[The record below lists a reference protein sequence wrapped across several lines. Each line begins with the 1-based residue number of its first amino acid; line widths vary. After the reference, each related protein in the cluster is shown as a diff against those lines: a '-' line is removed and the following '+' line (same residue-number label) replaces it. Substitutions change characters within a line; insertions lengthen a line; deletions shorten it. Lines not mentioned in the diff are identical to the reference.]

1 MPARKNSMTICTLQ
15 EATLEIP
22 DIYKDRTINLFVLSE
37 NSASDFSFV
46 VSRGTAKFDDKVQ
59 SVAARLIKEL
69 ELTVQ
74 KFSLVSSSM
83 TVIDGMPAAE
93 IFCHFESN
101 NARVWQKQ
109 TIVLLDDR
117 PAGKKMVSYIGSCP
131 DSFNEYYQKQYAEIL
146 KSIKFHRYG
155 NSNFISEVVPANAQ
169 DVFFV
174 IDTDLRQLS
183 VFEGLHAL
191 YQHVNLQRALNGQYL
206 FYSSAGHPL
215 HIAAVA
221 DSDPVRYGL
230 WTSSPEDFQP
240 LSSLLPVCRS
250 VSGPEALNSV
260 DKINKFISD
269 K

>member
-1 MPARKNSMTICTLQ
+1 MTVCTLQ

-22 DIYKDRTINLFVLSE
+22 DIYKDRTMNLFVLSE

-46 VSRGTAKFDDKVQ
+46 ISRGTAKFDDKVQ
-59 SVAARLIKEL
+59 GVAARLLKEL
-69 ELTVQ
+69 EMTVQ
-74 KFSLVSSSM
+74 KFTLISSSM
-83 TVIDGMPAAE
+83 TVVDGMPAAE
-93 IFCHFESN
+93 IFYHFESN
-101 NARVWQKQ
+101 NAQVWQKQ
-109 TIVLLDDR
+109 TVVLLDDK

-131 DSFNEYYQKQYAEIL
+131 DGFNDYYQKQYAEIL

-155 NSNFISEVVPANAQ
+155 SDNFISEAVPADAQ
-169 DVFFV
+169 GVFFV
-174 IDTDLRQLS
+174 IDTDLRQLN
-183 VFEGLHAL
+183 VFEGVHAL

-206 FYSSAGHPL
+206 FYSSNGHPL

-230 WTSSPEDFQP
+230 WTSSSEQFQH
-240 LSSLLPVCRS
+240 LSSLLSVCRS